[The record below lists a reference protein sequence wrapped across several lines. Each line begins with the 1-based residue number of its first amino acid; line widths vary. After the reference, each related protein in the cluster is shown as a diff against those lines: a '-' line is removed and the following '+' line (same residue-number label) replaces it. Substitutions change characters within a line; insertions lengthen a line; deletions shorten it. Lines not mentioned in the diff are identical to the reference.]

1 MSFCLLYILC
11 SFWILDI
18 IEGIKFWFLKLGL
31 IFIIKIKL
39 YKFKIYLIN
48 FRGVEGLRI
57 IFVCLFNFLIWFI
70 VLCKWG
76 EVLCLVWIDIILV
89 FVLVKFLI
97 YFFGFI
103 IIKWILRSF
112 LVIGWSVFI
121 INGLIVILGI
131 KWLFIILI
139 WI

>member
-1 MSFCLLYILC
+1 MVLYILC

-18 IEGIKFWFLKLGL
+18 IVGIKFWFLKLGL
-31 IFIIKIKL
+31 IFIINIKL
-39 YKFKIYLIN
+39 HKFKIYLIN

-57 IFVCLFNFLIWFI
+57 IFVCLFNFLIWFR
-70 VLCKWG
+70 VWCKWG

-89 FVLVKFLI
+89 FVFVKFLI

-103 IIKWILRSF
+103 IIKWILRGF
-112 LVIGWSVFI
+112 LVIGWSVLI